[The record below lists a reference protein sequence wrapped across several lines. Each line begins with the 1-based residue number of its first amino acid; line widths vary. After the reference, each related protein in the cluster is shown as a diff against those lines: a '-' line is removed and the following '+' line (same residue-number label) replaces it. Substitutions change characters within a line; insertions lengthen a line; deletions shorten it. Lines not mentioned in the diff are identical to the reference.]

1 MIATVDEARLHSE
14 ESEDVLVK
22 LVGPV
27 EVTGGESHFDLPAA
41 TCDRKMGLDS
51 TMKFLAQHLNVCT
64 KVKIVF
70 DRQLSKN

>member
-41 TCDRKMGLDS
+41 TCDRKMGLS
-51 TMKFLAQHLNVCT
+51 LGLNNE
-64 KVKIVF
+64 VF
-70 DRQLSKN
+70 NPTFKCLH